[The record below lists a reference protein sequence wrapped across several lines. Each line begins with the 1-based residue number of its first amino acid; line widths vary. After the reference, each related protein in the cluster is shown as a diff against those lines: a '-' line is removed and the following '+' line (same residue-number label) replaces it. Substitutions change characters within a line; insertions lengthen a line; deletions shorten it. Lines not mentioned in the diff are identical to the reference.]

1 MPEKNKRFSL
11 KSQELKDKLR
21 DFSNR
26 KPNFSVKTNF
36 DNLGSKGL
44 SGNKQVNSLQQTVD
58 DFVDKSN
65 SRITTSEKEARNNKK
80 EFNNELI
87 SSQLDNF
94 AINLARAKDLTK
106 KAKAFDTFKDT
117 FTKGGL
123 PTVPFSESGGRGP
136 KNLQRKYPYLSS
148 IYDLSAG
155 PDKDPFI
162 KTDVSGRPVD
172 NISGMTRYNEMAFR
186 DLDPS
191 VISTYEDDAKL
202 AYDISQN
209 AQSMIQDALAS
220 GDLEAAEKMLSQTL
234 LNISG
239 DRKYIDKSGKEYDY
253 AAKWNKEVP
262 VYEGYNIVPHDI
274 PTRKDF
280 KGTQAENAQGKV
292 ANPGS
297 FAIKQMMYDIHKKH
311 AEGKAD
317 YNEDLDLQAYRA
329 VQRAKMRNAA
339 RRIKDMDLGLNQSS
353 FDERSGE

>member
-1 MPEKNKRFSL
+1 MPEKNKKFSL

-26 KPNFSVKTNF
+26 KPDFSVKTNF

-44 SGNKQVNSLQQTVD
+44 SGNKQVSSSQQIVD
-58 DFVDKSN
+58 DFVNKSN
-65 SRITTSEKEARNNKK
+65 SRFRTSEKEGRNNEK

-87 SSQLDNF
+87 ASQLDNF

-123 PTVPFSESGGRGP
+123 PNVPFNESVGRGP

-148 IYDLSAG
+148 VYDLSAG

-162 KTDVSGRPVD
+162 KRDVSGRPVD
-172 NISGMTRYNEMAFR
+172 NVSGMTRYNEMAFR
-186 DLDPS
+186 NVDPS
-191 VISTYEDDAKL
+191 VISDYEADAKL

-209 AQSMIQDALAS
+209 AQGMIQDALAS
-220 GDLEAAEKMLSQTL
+220 GDLNAAEKILSQTL

-239 DRKYIDKSGKEYDY
+239 DRKSIDKKGNVRDY
-253 AAKWNKEVP
+253 VTRYGTEIP
-262 VYEGYNIVPHDI
+262 VYEGYDIVPYDI
-274 PTRKDF
+274 PTRKDIRA
-280 KGTQAENAQGKV
+280 GQSEVQGKV
-292 ANPGS
+292 ANPGA
-297 FAIKQMMYDIHKKH
+297 FAIKQMMNDIHRKYG
-311 AEGKAD
+311 EGKAD
-317 YNEDLDLQAYRA
+317 YDEDLDLQAYRA
-329 VQRAKMRNAA
+329 VQRAKMTNAA